1 MKHVNILRWDE
12 ISKSIQLGGMGMKKL
27 DDMDKACLLKVGWKI
42 KTQDNSLWRQVMKRK
57 YDINTNLD
65 IKVKDK
71 VYESS
76 LWNIII
82 SIWPL

>member
-12 ISKSIQLGGMGMKKL
+12 ISKSTQLGGMGMKKL